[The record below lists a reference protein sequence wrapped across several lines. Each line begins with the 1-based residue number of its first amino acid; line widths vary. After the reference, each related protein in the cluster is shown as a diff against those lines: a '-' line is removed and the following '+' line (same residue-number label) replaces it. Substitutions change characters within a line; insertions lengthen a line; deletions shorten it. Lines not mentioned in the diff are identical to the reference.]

1 MRMIAPL
8 SRLAIWAKAIIS
20 MRSDAE
26 RTAIFPV
33 PPIEL
38 LIIPDPIAVS
48 TGYNPTSFPIKADA
62 SPIAT
67 TEVKLRRMNCQVIAF
82 ARVVRSIKE
91 RPIPA
96 RTAWVRLVIM
106 TWLNMTTQFSKG
118 FGTALNAFRINT
130 MIIMKA

>member
-38 LIIPDPIAVS
+38 LIMPDPMQS
-48 TGYNPTSFPIKADA
+48 
-62 SPIAT
+62 
-67 TEVKLRRMNCQVIAF
+67 
-82 ARVVRSIKE
+82 
-91 RPIPA
+91 
-96 RTAWVRLVIM
+96 RLVQS
-106 TWLNMTTQFSKG
+106 NQFSDQSRCKPHS
-118 FGTALNAFRINT
+118 
-130 MIIMKA
+130 

>member
-20 MRSDAE
+20 IRSDAE

-33 PPIEL
+33 PPMEL

-48 TGYNPTSFPIKADA
+48 TGYNPTSFPIKAEA
-62 SPIAT
+62 SPIART
-67 TEVKLRRMNCQVIAF
+67 DVKLRRMNCQVIAL
-82 ARVVRSIKE
+82 ARVERSIKE

-118 FGTALNAFRINT
+118 FGTALKAFRIKT

>member
-1 MRMIAPL
+1 MIAPAQSVGHL
-8 SRLAIWAKAIIS
+8 GEGDHFHTIRCGENSDIS
-20 MRSDAE
+20 GSSHG
-26 RTAIFPV
+26 
-33 PPIEL
+33 L

-48 TGYNPTSFPIKADA
+48 TGYNPTSFPIKAEA
-62 SPIAT
+62 SPIART
-67 TEVKLRRMNCQVIAF
+67 DVKLRRMNCQVIAL
-82 ARVVRSIKE
+82 ARVERSIKE

-118 FGTALNAFRINT
+118 FGTALKAFRIKT